1 MSRPLVTGALGQ
13 IGRDLTTRLRAR
25 YGADAV
31 LATDVRH
38 PNGTA
43 AAGPTALLDATDA
56 AALDQLVREHG
67 ATEIVHLASLLSA
80 TSEKRPDAAWNVN
93 LGGLR
98 AVLSV
103 AQQHGLKVFWPS
115 SIAVFGSGLPK
126 DLVPQHAPLVPSTM
140 YGVTK
145 VAGELLCHYHAGQ
158 GLDVRSLRFPGLI
171 SHSAPAGGGTTD
183 YAVDI
188 FHAAVQGE
196 RYTCFLRPE
205 TRLPM
210 MYMPDAVGAVEQLLH
225 APADALTVRTSYNL
239 GALSFSCEELAAA
252 IRRRRPDFEIDYQPD
267 FRQAIADSWPA
278 SVDDGAART
287 DWQWQPQYALDEMVD
302 DMLLHLDARY
312 AAQADRTAQ
321 ADSAQSSH
329 S

>member
-1 MSRPLVTGALGQ
+1 MSRVLITGALGQ
-13 IGRDLTTRLRAR
+13 IGRDLTVRLRAR

-43 AAGPTALLDATDA
+43 AGGPTALLDATDE
-56 AALDQLVREHG
+56 AALGRLVNEHG

-80 TSEKRPDAAWNVN
+80 TSEQRPDLAWNVN

-98 AVLSV
+98 AVLKV
-103 AQQHGLKVFWPS
+103 AQARGLQVFWPS
-115 SIAVFGSGLPK
+115 SIAVFGPGLPK
-126 DLVPQHAPLVPSTM
+126 EQVPQQAPLVPSTM

-145 VAGELLCHYHAGQ
+145 VAGELLCHYQAAQ

-188 FHAAVQGE
+188 FHAAVKGE
-196 RYTCFLRPE
+196 RFTCFLRPE

-210 MYMPDAVGAVEQLLH
+210 MYMPDAVGAVEQLML
-225 APADALTVRTSYNL
+225 APADRLTVRTSYNL
-239 GALSFSCEELAAA
+239 GALSFSCEELADA
-252 IRRRRPDFEIDYQPD
+252 IRRRIPGFEIDYAPD

-278 SVDDGAART
+278 SIDDSAARADW
-287 DWQWQPQYALDEMVD
+287 DWQPAYDLDQMVD
-302 DMLLHLDARY
+302 DMLLHLRERY
-312 AAQADRTAQ
+312 ATPAPT
-321 ADSAQSSH
+321 SPLP
-329 S
+329 

>member
-1 MSRPLVTGALGQ
+1 MPRVLVTGALGQ
-13 IGRDLTTRLRAR
+13 IGRDLTARLRAR

-31 LATDVRH
+31 LATDIRH

-43 AAGPTALLDATDA
+43 AAGPTALLDATDEA
-56 AALDQLVREHG
+56 AIERLVQEHG
-67 ATEIVHLASLLSA
+67 ATEVVHLASLLSA
-80 TSEKRPDAAWNVN
+80 TSEKKPDVAWTVN

-98 AVLSV
+98 SVLAV
-103 AQQHGLKVFWPS
+103 AQRHGLKVFWPS
-115 SIAVFGSGLPK
+115 SIAVFGPGLPPEQ
-126 DLVPQHAPLVPSTM
+126 VPQQVPLVPSTM

-145 VAGELLCHYHAGQ
+145 VAGELLCHYAAGQ

-196 RYTCFLRPE
+196 RFTCFLRPE

-210 MYMPDAVGAVEQLLH
+210 MYMPDAVGAVERLMD

-252 IRRRRPDFEIDYQPD
+252 IGRRRPGFEIDYAPD
-267 FRQAIADSWPA
+267 FRQAIADSWPD
-278 SVDDGAART
+278 SVDDSAARA
-287 DWQWQPQYALDEMVD
+287 DWGWQPEYDLDQMVD
-302 DMLLHLDARY
+302 DMLLHLERRY
-312 AAQADRTAQ
+312 ASEAAEPA
-321 ADSAQSSH
+321 SSP